1 MKRQF
6 TILFLSL
13 TFIVPVL
20 AEETTEPPE
29 ESTVEPPIELT
40 PEQLKLL
47 DEHMVKEK
55 RGFVF
60 GPGFSVPTKRR
71 PELSGKWIEQDGVL
85 MCDGY
90 RTRVES
96 EDYCEAQ
103 VPEDWQPFEFDG
115 RTYFMIPLT
124 DKRS

>member
-13 TFIVPVL
+13 TCIVPVL
-20 AEETTEPPE
+20 AEETTEAPE
-29 ESTVEPPIELT
+29 EFTVEPFIELT

-47 DEHMVKEK
+47 DEHMVREK
-55 RGFVF
+55 RGFVIN
-60 GPGFSVPTKRR
+60 PGSRVPTKRR

-90 RTRVES
+90 LTRVES

-124 DKRS
+124 DKRG